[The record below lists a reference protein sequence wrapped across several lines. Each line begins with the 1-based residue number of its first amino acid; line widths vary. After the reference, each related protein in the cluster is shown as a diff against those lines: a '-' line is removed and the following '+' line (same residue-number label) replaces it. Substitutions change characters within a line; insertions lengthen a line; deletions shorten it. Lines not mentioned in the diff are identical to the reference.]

1 MWSGEGAKECRLLEP
16 GEIPLKRA
24 EQSTILDYE
33 GVKYSADRAIDGD
46 LSTQSRTGPTYNPKW
61 LKVYFNDTIG
71 VRVGK
76 VFVKKAYGH
85 AACEYSV
92 YVLNNYTEG
101 KTPSGCCGKYNASQ
115 IYNITVGCEGKNG
128 TGVMIKMSGSN
139 TCYLNSL
146 KMSLRYKF
154 LKKKVRT
161 YYFTSKL
168 LVL

>member
-1 MWSGEGAKECRLLEP
+1 M
-16 GEIPLKRA
+16 KRA
-24 EQSTILDYE
+24 EQSTTLDYE
-33 GVKYSADRAIDGD
+33 GVIYSADRAIDGD
-46 LSTQSRTGPTYNPKW
+46 LSTQSRTNWTTNSKW

-85 AACEYSV
+85 AGCEYSV

-101 KTPSGCCGKYNASQ
+101 ETPSGCCGKYNASQ

-146 KMSLRYKF
+146 NVF
-154 LKKKVRT
+154 EIQVFEKKVRT

-168 LVL
+168 FVL